1 MKMSKRLFKSIISYI
16 RENIEDASERADAA
30 IDYGWK
36 NHLMPSIADRSNLTT
51 EIYDVMEDFA
61 EENELDYDELCEIV
75 ADNIDDIFFNL

>member
-1 MKMSKRLFKSIISYI
+1 
-16 RENIEDASERADAA
+16 
-30 IDYGWK
+30 
-36 NHLMPSIADRSNLTT
+36 MPSIADRSNLTT